1 VGVPRRQVLQAGLC
15 AGLLSACG
23 QQVLRTA
30 PTPVAVPVN
39 LPRPGNRATTDL
51 PKNKP
56 AATHPTNAPA
66 VEFVHA
72 ARDVQQVAL
81 TFQGSGDPRLAR
93 ALLQEAER
101 AHVKVTVLAVGQ
113 WLLAHPFIA
122 HRILHGGNELGNQ
135 TYSHPVDMARLSPD
149 AAYEEIARCAAVLR
163 KLTGSP
169 GTWFRPTGTPHANR
183 TILTAA
189 GRAGYARCLSYDV
202 ETFDWTDPGSAR
214 IVQNTITKVRAG
226 SVISMHLGH
235 AGTVAALPQILDHLR
250 ERGLTPVTAGELFG
264 TA

>member
-1 VGVPRRQVLQAGLC
+1 VLQAGLF

-23 QQVLRTA
+23 QQGLRAT
-30 PTPVAVPVN
+30 PSPVAAPVR
-39 LPRPGNRATTDL
+39 LPRADNRPVTDL
-51 PKNKP
+51 SKNRS
-56 AATHPTNAPA
+56 AATHPTNVPA

-72 ARDVQQVAL
+72 SREVQKVAL
-81 TFQGSGDPRLAR
+81 TFQGAGDPRLAR
-93 ALLQEAER
+93 ALLHEVER

-122 HRILHGGNELGNQ
+122 HRILHGGHELGNQ
-135 TYSHPVDMARLSPD
+135 TYSHPADMAKLSPD

-169 GTWFRPTGTPHANR
+169 GNWFRPSGTPHANR
-183 TILTAA
+183 MILTAA

-202 ETFDWTDPGSAR
+202 ETFDWTDPGTAR

-226 SVISMHLGH
+226 SVISMHMGH
-235 AGTVAALPQILDHLR
+235 AGTVAALPQILDHLHD
-250 ERGLTPVTAGELFG
+250 RGLTPVTAAELFG
-264 TA
+264 AA